1 MTIRRSRTYAHHVLA
16 IALASCWTAT
26 ATAQE
31 GPVPAAPADASQA
44 EDAAPGEDIVVTG
57 SLIAGTRQDDAQ
69 PVDVYGAE
77 DIQKSG
83 ISSSVEFL
91 KQLPSVGSVNGD
103 TNLARAPGQQALG
116 TINLRNLGAERNL
129 VLLNGKRTIT
139 APGTGFTDTNL
150 IPMFALARVEV
161 LKDGAAATYGSDAIS
176 GVANFITR
184 RNFDGLEL
192 QGNYTWIKGSNGD
205 YQLSALFGRKFE
217 NGSFMI
223 GVGHQVRSQLQITD
237 RDFTQQPVSVNSQ
250 RWSRLGNPGT
260 YNTRLGDISQG
271 RNGAIITRA
280 LDGSAIGACQA
291 TGGTLGTS
299 SGAPVCLLAA
309 DFGNLVEPEQRWQVY
324 AQADADLSSDFRLHA
339 EALYAQTIQSDIRYP
354 PNFSPVQGPLG
365 PGLANGFFVPSS
377 NPGYRAFITQSGL
390 AGTAADPFT
399 AGTPAN
405 LQGSYASILS
415 FVPNGNG
422 GADELFGGTGGA
434 SANARNSAFR
444 VSGGVEWDISSAL
457 KFRGDLTYFDAR
469 RKVTVPDIVSQRL
482 QAALEGF
489 GGASCNR
496 ATGTAGVGNCLYFNP
511 FINSQ
516 PRNPAQG
523 LTNPGFVAGNAN
535 SREVLDYLYQPTG
548 NALRQSAFI
557 ADGVISGDTGIEL
570 GGGSVKF
577 AIGGQFRSVSYTTD
591 PINALSNAEISPCPI
606 AGQLTCQFPVGPF
619 LLLQPSLEGRFS
631 QQVYAAFAEVA
642 VPIFETLEV
651 TGAIRF
657 EDYGGGVGSTLNPK
671 GSVRWQVA
679 DFLTLRGSA
688 STTFRGPPPN
698 LVGRGRI
705 GGPLLQMEAIGGNF
719 RPTDNFGNPNVKP
732 ETAFTFNIGAVVN
745 TGGFSASVDY
755 WSYDFKDALTNTP
768 PQGVANAVGNG
779 PGSGAQLVNCS
790 HPLAYL
796 ITFTGNNCVQGV
808 TTANE
813 IQRIRTDV
821 TNGPGIK
828 TSGIDFGINYV
839 TGLGSGRLTLGLEG
853 SYVLRYDV
861 SPFTVGGV
869 QFLRGF
875 KAVGFSNF
883 DRGAPSI
890 SRLKGNLFANYAMDW
905 VNLRYVMD
913 YVSGTRDNRGPID
926 TGAGISNFGVAPSDF
941 VRHNIVGVF
950 DLPFDF
956 AKVQLTVGVDNI
968 TDEDPPAARLEL
980 GYNAFVGDPLGR
992 TYKLGLRVGF

>member
-1 MTIRRSRTYAHHVLA
+1 MTKLHSRTYAPHIFA
-16 IALASCWTAT
+16 IALASCWAT
-26 ATAQE
+26 SASAQE
-31 GPVPAAPADASQA
+31 AAAPADAAQA
-44 EDAAPGEDIVVTG
+44 EDVAPGDDIVVTG

-91 KQLPSVGSVNGD
+91 KQLPSVGSVAGD
-103 TNLARAPGQQALG
+103 ANVARAGGQQAIG

-139 APGTGFTDTNL
+139 TPGTNYTDTNL

-192 QGNYTWIKGSNGD
+192 NANYTGIHRSDGD
-205 YQLSALFGRKFE
+205 YQLSALFGKKFE

-223 GVGHQVRSQLQITD
+223 GVGHQVRSQLRTVD
-237 RDFTQQPVSVNSQ
+237 RDFTQMPYTTNPQ
-250 RWSRLGNPGT
+250 RWSTLGNPGT
-260 YNTRLGDISQG
+260 YLARLGNISQG
-271 RNGAIITRA
+271 RNGTTVGLA

-291 TGGTLGTS
+291 TGGTLGTL
-299 SGAPVCLLAA
+299 SGAPSCLLAA
-309 DFGNLVEPEQRWQVY
+309 DFGNLVEPERRWQVY
-324 AQADADLSSDFRLHA
+324 AQADAELSSDFRVHV
-339 EALYAQTIQSDIRYP
+339 EGLYAQTTQSDIRYP
-354 PNFSPVQGPLG
+354 PAFPPVQGPLG
-365 PGLANGFFVPSS
+365 PGVANGYFVPSS

-390 AGTAADPFT
+390 AGGPADPFT

-405 LQGSYASILS
+405 LLGSYASVLF
-415 FVPNGNG
+415 FVPIGNG
-422 GADELFGGTGGA
+422 GADELFGGNGGA
-434 SANARNSAFR
+434 SGYARNSAFR

-469 RKVTVPDIVSQRL
+469 RELVVSDIVSQRL

-535 SREVLDYLYQPTG
+535 SREVLDYIYQPTG
-548 NALRQSAFI
+548 NRLRQNAFI

-577 AIGGQFRSVSYTTD
+577 AIGGQYRSVGYTTD
-591 PINALSNAEISPCPI
+591 PLNALSNAEISPCPI
-606 AGQLTCQFPVGPF
+606 AGQLTCPFPVGPF
-619 LLLQPSLEGRFS
+619 ILLGPSLEGRFS
-631 QQVYAAFAEVA
+631 QQVYSAFAEVA
-642 VPIFETLEV
+642 VPITEALEV

-657 EDYGGGVGSTLNPK
+657 EDYGGGVGSTINPK

-688 STTFRGPPPN
+688 GTTFRGPPPSS
-698 LVGRGRI
+698 VGVGRI
-705 GGPLLQMEAIGGNF
+705 GGPLLQIEAIGGAF
-719 RPTDNFGNPNVKP
+719 RPTDNYGNPNVRP

-755 WSYDFKDALTNTP
+755 WSYDFKDALTSTP
-768 PQGVANAVGNG
+768 VQGVANAVGNG
-779 PGSGAQLVNCS
+779 PGSGAQFVNCS

-796 ITFTGNNCVQGV
+796 ITFTGNSCVQGV

-828 TSGIDFGINYV
+828 TSGLDFGINYSAPFA
-839 TGLGSGRLTLGLEG
+839 SGRITLGAEG
-853 SYVLRYDV
+853 SYVFRYDV
-861 SPFTVGGV
+861 SPFRAGGV
-869 QFLRGF
+869 QFLAGF
-875 KAVGFSNF
+875 KAAGFANF
-883 DRGAPSI
+883 DRNTPSI
-890 SRLKGNLFANYAMDW
+890 SRLKGNLFANYSTSNM
-905 VNLRYVMD
+905 NLRYVVD
-913 YVSGTRDNRGPID
+913 YVSGVRDNRGPVS
-926 TGAGISNFGVAPSDF
+926 TPAGVTNYGVAGEDF
-941 VRHNIVGVF
+941 IRHNVVGVF

-956 AKVQLTVGVDNI
+956 AKLQLTVGVDNI
-968 TDEDPPAARLEL
+968 TNEDPPAARLEL

-992 TYKLGLRVGF
+992 TYKLGLRLAL